1 MVKRFLQVLLGISAF
16 FFSFTTKAQT
26 PSTKTCDWISDK
38 GYWVVESNR
47 QTTKE
52 ATVYFYNNDNILVYK
67 EKIRDQKLKLNKKK
81 TLYRLKAALE
91 EAIAISSK
99 GAWVSQKHLVTN
111 HLQE

>member
-16 FFSFTTKAQT
+16 FFSFTTKAQI
-26 PSTKTCDWISDK
+26 PSNKTWISDK

-47 QTTKE
+47 QSPKE

-67 EKIRDQKLKLNKKK
+67 EEIRDQKLKLNKKK

-99 GAWVSQKHLVTN
+99 GAWVSQKHLVSN